1 MPLPDALPF
10 RSTVQGVVPMS
21 WPPLVVIVALCM
33 GAVLLVLGCASTEDR
48 QRTARAADFNQYLG
62 QDKQSRVKQAGPPAS
77 CTQTGGGELCEWH
90 PEGNTLRYRYDTKG
104 IAQSWAY
111 TNRQSGVMERA
122 EDSAAQGGVWESFTG
137 WFMEPKRA
145 PGGPS
150 Q

>member
-1 MPLPDALPF
+1 MLLPDALPS
-10 RSTVQGVVPMS
+10 RPTVKGLGPMS
-21 WPPLVVIVALCM
+21 GRLQVAIVALYM
-33 GAVLLVLGCASTEDR
+33 GAVFLVLGCASTEDR
-48 QRTARAADFNQYLG
+48 QRTARAADFNQWLG

-104 IAQSWAY
+104 IAQSWTY

-122 EDSAAQGGVWESFTG
+122 EDSAAQGGLWESFTG